1 MRKYGFSLEK
11 ENRRLPPTS
20 KWLDPSYEG
29 EISEFDFELGKNI
42 NFPKNWQT
50 DFPTY
55 DYKISELKKIDYASN
70 NSMQE
75 ELIKKFNIE
84 HINELWIDFYE
95 IFNDVLN
102 PILAKSSKRRNRT
115 KAYRSFHVN
124 PDAAYALNHLVKTKH
139 QGLFWEWIVTGKR
152 TLGIAPYVES
162 ELYKRYPKCW
172 TFGAECDG
180 NTESVDNIRSI
191 ANTVD
196 NVQLFTAQLS
206 LGTVLCMSQI
216 LSHEGIAVFSMDQI
230 DTFKFCLIYIL
241 ACGFETINIAQTN
254 SNSGCLY
261 FVCENFKG
269 ISKSHINQMEKILKF
284 TKNLEVRPAIFPKNK
299 IAPEFIV
306 KFCDAF
312 TKVTIKREKKDI
324 DWWIATTNICI
335 IRDHLKLIN

>member
-20 KWLDPSYEG
+20 KWLNPSYEG

-50 DFPTY
+50 EFPTY
-55 DYKISELKKIDYASN
+55 DYKIYEFEKIDYASN
-70 NSMQE
+70 NDSMLE
-75 ELIKKFNIE
+75 ELIKKFNLE
-84 HINELWIDFYE
+84 HISELWIDFYE

-102 PILAKSSKRRNRT
+102 PILSKSSKRRNRT
-115 KAYRSFHVN
+115 KAYRSFHVDS
-124 PDAAYALNHLVKTKH
+124 DATYALNHLIKTKH
-139 QGLFWEWIVTGKR
+139 QGLLWEWTVTGKR
-152 TLGIAPYVES
+152 SLGLAYVES

-172 TFGAECDG
+172 NFGAECDG
-180 NTESVDNIRSI
+180 NTESVDNIRSV

-196 NVQLFTAQLS
+196 NVQLFTAPLS
-206 LGTVLCMSQI
+206 LGTMLCMSQI
-216 LSHEGIAVFSMDQI
+216 LSHEGVAVFSMDQI

-241 ACGFETINIAQTN
+241 ACGFETITIARPN
-254 SNSGCLY
+254 SKSDRIY

-269 ISKSHINQMEKILKF
+269 IAKSHIERLEQILKF
-284 TKNLEVRPAIFPKNK
+284 TKDLAVRPAIFPKNK
-299 IAPEFIV
+299 IAPDFIV

-312 TKVTIKREKKDI
+312 TKATIKREKKDL
-324 DWWIATTNICI
+324 DWWIATTEIYP